1 MVISVALNNTDCLH
15 RQQNGDNCQMKIIV
29 SGGGTGG
36 HIYPALTIAD
46 TIKKLYP
53 DAEIRFVGT
62 THGLEKDLVPR
73 AGYPIDFIDVQ
84 GFKRSLSAD
93 TFRSVYKLFTGLGD
107 AKKLLDTH
115 KPDLVI
121 GTGGYVCGPIVFL
134 AAIKGIPACVQEQ
147 NALPGV
153 TNKILS
159 YFVKTIF
166 LGYKEADKYFKGKAQ
181 KIFTGNPIREEI
193 LSHTRWEALRFFQL
207 DVQKKT
213 ILITGGSLGAASLN
227 KAAFQ
232 LEKELSGRDDVQVL
246 HATGKNHY
254 EAYKKQIE
262 EAGGFQSNIRVS
274 PYLYDMPMALAA
286 ADLAVFRAGAIGLA
300 ELTARGIPSILV
312 PFPYATANHQE
323 FNARALEAAGAALVI
338 LDRELN
344 GDILQEKVE
353 RLLQHDEELRQ
364 MRLAAGRAGRPE
376 AAVDIAK
383 QAVALINTKKR

>member
-1 MVISVALNNTDCLH
+1 
-15 RQQNGDNCQMKIIV
+15 MKIIV

-53 DAEIRFVGT
+53 EAEIRFVGT

-84 GFKRSLSAD
+84 GFRRSLSAD
-93 TFRSVYKLFTGLGD
+93 TFRSVYKLFSGLGD
-107 AKKLLDTH
+107 AKNLLTVH

-134 AAIKGIPACVQEQ
+134 AAIQGIPTCVQEQ

-159 YFVKTIF
+159 HFVKKIF

-181 KIFTGNPIREEI
+181 KVFTGNPIREEI
-193 LSHTRWEALRFFQL
+193 LSHTRWEALKFFQL
-207 DVQKKT
+207 DVNKKT
-213 ILITGGSLGAASLN
+213 ILIAGGSLGAASIN
-227 KAAFQ
+227 KAAFL
-232 LEKELSGRDDVQVL
+232 LEKALSGRDDVQIL
-246 HATGKNHY
+246 HATGRKNY
-254 EAYKKQIE
+254 EAYMKQVE
-262 EAGGFQSNIRVS
+262 EAGGFKPNIHIS

-300 ELTARGIPSILV
+300 ELTAKGIPSILV
-312 PFPYATANHQE
+312 PFPYATGNHQE
-323 FNARALEAAGAALVI
+323 FNARALEAAGAAQVI
-338 LDRELN
+338 LDRELT
-344 GDILQEKVE
+344 GDILHEKVE
-353 RLLQHDEELRQ
+353 RLLLHDNELRQ
-364 MRLAAGRAGRPE
+364 MKQAAARAGRPE
-376 AAVDIAK
+376 AAMEIAK
-383 QAVALINTKKR
+383 QATALINTRES

>member
-1 MVISVALNNTDCLH
+1 MVISVALNNTDCLY

-134 AAIKGIPACVQEQ
+134 AAMKGIPACVQEQ

-166 LGYKEADKYFKGKAQ
+166 LGYKEADKYFKGKA
-181 KIFTGNPIREEI
+181 
-193 LSHTRWEALRFFQL
+193 
-207 DVQKKT
+207 
-213 ILITGGSLGAASLN
+213 ITGGSLGAASLN

>member
-1 MVISVALNNTDCLH
+1 
-15 RQQNGDNCQMKIIV
+15 MKIIV

-53 DAEIRFVGT
+53 EAEIRFVGT

-84 GFKRSLSAD
+84 GFRRSLSAD
-93 TFRSVYKLFTGLGD
+93 TFRSVYKLFSGLGD
-107 AKKLLDTH
+107 AKKLLDIQ

-121 GTGGYVCGPIVFL
+121 GTGGYVCGPVVFL
-134 AAIKGIPACVQEQ
+134 AAMRGIPACVQEQ

-159 YFVKTIF
+159 HFVKKIF

-181 KIFTGNPIREEI
+181 KVFTGNPIREEI
-193 LSHTRWEALRFFQL
+193 LSHTRWEALKFFKL
-207 DVQKKT
+207 DVNKKT
-213 ILITGGSLGAASLN
+213 ILIAGGSLGAASIN

-232 LEKELSGRDDVQVL
+232 LEKDLSGRDDVQIL
-246 HATGKNHY
+246 HATGKNNY
-254 EAYKKQIE
+254 EAYRKQIE
-262 EAGGFQSNIRVS
+262 EAGGFKPNIHVS

-300 ELTARGIPSILV
+300 ELTAKGIPSILV
-312 PFPYATANHQE
+312 PFPYATGNHQE
-323 FNARALEAAGAALVI
+323 FNARALEAAGAAQVI
-338 LDRELN
+338 LDRELT
-344 GDILQEKVE
+344 GDVLHEKVE
-353 RLLQHDEELRQ
+353 RLLLHENELRQ
-364 MRLAAGRAGRPE
+364 MKQAAEKAGRPE
-376 AAVDIAK
+376 AAIEIAK
-383 QAVALINTKKR
+383 QATALINKREP

>member
-1 MVISVALNNTDCLH
+1 
-15 RQQNGDNCQMKIIV
+15 MKIIV

-53 DAEIRFVGT
+53 EAEIRFVGT

-84 GFKRSLSAD
+84 GFRRSLSAD
-93 TFRSVYKLFTGLGD
+93 TFRSVYKLFSGLGD
-107 AKKLLDTH
+107 AKNLLTVH

-134 AAIKGIPACVQEQ
+134 AAIQGIPACVQEQ

-159 YFVKTIF
+159 HFVTKIF

-181 KIFTGNPIREEI
+181 KVFTGNPIREEI
-193 LSHTRWEALRFFQL
+193 LSHTRWEALKFFQL
-207 DVQKKT
+207 DMNKKT
-213 ILITGGSLGAASLN
+213 ILIAGGSLGAASIN
-227 KAAFQ
+227 KAAFL
-232 LEKELSGRDDVQVL
+232 LEKDLSGRDDVQIL
-246 HATGKNHY
+246 HATGKNNY
-254 EAYKKQIE
+254 EAYMKQVE
-262 EAGGFQSNIRVS
+262 KAGGFKPNIHIS

-300 ELTARGIPSILV
+300 ELTAKGIPSILV
-312 PFPYATANHQE
+312 PFPYATGNHQE
-323 FNARALEAAGAALVI
+323 FNARALEAAGAAQVI
-338 LDRELN
+338 LDRELT
-344 GDILQEKVE
+344 GDILHEKVE
-353 RLLQHDEELRQ
+353 RLLLHDNELRQ
-364 MRLAAGRAGRPE
+364 MKQAAARAGRPE
-376 AAVDIAK
+376 AAMEIAK
-383 QAVALINTKKR
+383 QATALINTKEP

>member
-1 MVISVALNNTDCLH
+1 
-15 RQQNGDNCQMKIIV
+15 MKIIV

-93 TFRSVYKLFTGLGD
+93 TFRSVYKLFTGLRE

-166 LGYKEADKYFKGKAQ
+166 LGYKEADKYFKGKATEDFYGQ
-181 KIFTGNPIREEI
+181 SDSGGDFKPYTLGSIAFFPAGCPKKDHPDYRRKPGCCVFKQSSVSVGKGAVRQRRCAGSACYREK
-193 LSHTRWEALRFFQL
+193 SLR
-207 DVQKKT
+207 
-213 ILITGGSLGAASLN
+213 
-227 KAAFQ
+227 
-232 LEKELSGRDDVQVL
+232 
-246 HATGKNHY
+246 
-254 EAYKKQIE
+254 
-262 EAGGFQSNIRVS
+262 
-274 PYLYDMPMALAA
+274 
-286 ADLAVFRAGAIGLA
+286 
-300 ELTARGIPSILV
+300 SI
-312 PFPYATANHQE
+312 
-323 FNARALEAAGAALVI
+323 
-338 LDRELN
+338 
-344 GDILQEKVE
+344 
-353 RLLQHDEELRQ
+353 
-364 MRLAAGRAGRPE
+364 
-376 AAVDIAK
+376 
-383 QAVALINTKKR
+383 

>member
-1 MVISVALNNTDCLH
+1 
-15 RQQNGDNCQMKIIV
+15 MKIIV

-46 TIKKLYP
+46 TIKNLCP
-53 DAEIRFVGT
+53 EAEIRFVGT
-62 THGLEKDLVPR
+62 NHGLEKDLVPR

-84 GFKRSLSAD
+84 GFRRSLGAD

-107 AKKLLDTH
+107 ARKLLDVH

-121 GTGGYVCGPIVFL
+121 GTGGYVCGPVVFL
-134 AAIKGIPACVQEQ
+134 AAMKGIPACVQEQ

-159 YFVKTIF
+159 HFVKKIF

-181 KIFTGNPIREEI
+181 KVFTGNPIRKEI
-193 LSHTRWEALRFFQL
+193 LSHTRWEALRFFRL
-207 DVQKKT
+207 DAQKKT
-213 ILITGGSLGAASLN
+213 ILIAGGSLGAASIN
-227 KAAFQ
+227 KAAFR
-232 LEKELSGRDDVQVL
+232 LEKDLSGRDDVQVL

-254 EAYKKQIE
+254 EAYKKQME
-262 EAGGFQSNIRVS
+262 EAGGFAPNIRIS

-300 ELTARGIPSILV
+300 ELTAKGIPSILV

-323 FNARALEAAGAALVI
+323 FNARALEAAGAAQVI
-338 LDRELN
+338 LDRELT
-344 GDILQEKVE
+344 GDILHERVE
-353 RLLQHDEELRQ
+353 HLLLNDRELQQ
-364 MRLAAGRAGRPE
+364 MKLAAGRAGRPE
-376 AAVDIAK
+376 AAMEIAK
-383 QAVALINTKKR
+383 QAIALINN

>member
-1 MVISVALNNTDCLH
+1 
-15 RQQNGDNCQMKIIV
+15 MKIIV

-121 GTGGYVCGPIVFL
+121 GTGGYVCG
-134 AAIKGIPACVQEQ
+134 

-286 ADLAVFRAGAIGLA
+286 ADLAV
-300 ELTARGIPSILV
+300 
-312 PFPYATANHQE
+312 
-323 FNARALEAAGAALVI
+323 NARALEAAGAALVI

>member
-1 MVISVALNNTDCLH
+1 M
-15 RQQNGDNCQMKIIV
+15 RIIV

-53 DAEIRFVGT
+53 EAEIRFVGT
-62 THGLEKDLVPR
+62 THGLEKELVPR

-84 GFKRSLSAD
+84 GFKRSLGAD
-93 TFRSVYKLFTGLGD
+93 TFRSVYKLFTGLAD
-107 AKKLLDTH
+107 ARKLLDSY
-115 KPDLVI
+115 KPHLVI

-134 AAIKGIPACVQEQ
+134 AAMKGIPACVQEQ

-159 YFVKTIF
+159 HFVNTIF
-166 LGYKEADKYFKGKAQ
+166 LGYKEADKYFTGKAR
-181 KIFTGNPIREEI
+181 KVFTGNPIRKEI

-207 DVQKKT
+207 DFNKKT
-213 ILITGGSLGAASLN
+213 ILIAGGSLGAASIN

-232 LEKELSGRDDVQVL
+232 LERDLSGRDDVQIL
-246 HATGKNHY
+246 HATGKNNY
-254 EAYKKQIE
+254 EAYEKQIAE
-262 EAGGFQSNIRVS
+262 TGGFKSNIHVF

-300 ELTARGIPSILV
+300 ELTAKGIPSILV

-323 FNARALEAAGAALVI
+323 FNARALEAAGAAQVI
-338 LDRELN
+338 LDRELT
-344 GDILQEKVE
+344 GGILHEKVE
-353 RLLQHDEELRQ
+353 HLLLHESELRE
-364 MRLAAGRAGRPE
+364 MKVAAGRAGRPE
-376 AAVDIAK
+376 AAMEIAK
-383 QAVALINTKKR
+383 QAIALINN

>member
-1 MVISVALNNTDCLH
+1 
-15 RQQNGDNCQMKIIV
+15 MKIIV

-53 DAEIRFVGT
+53 EAEIRFVGT

-84 GFKRSLSAD
+84 GFRRSLSAD

-107 AKKLLDTH
+107 AKKLLTVH

-134 AAIKGIPACVQEQ
+134 AAMQGIPSCVQEQ

-159 YFVKTIF
+159 HFVKKIF

-181 KIFTGNPIREEI
+181 KVFTGNPIREEI
-193 LSHTRWEALRFFQL
+193 LSHTRWEALRFFHL
-207 DVQKKT
+207 DVNKKT
-213 ILITGGSLGAASLN
+213 ILIAGGSLGAASIN

-232 LEKELSGRDDVQVL
+232 LEKDLSGRR
-246 HATGKNHY
+246 KR
-254 EAYKKQIE
+254 EALNRISMYRPICMICPWRWQRRILRC
-262 EAGGFQSNIRVS
+262 FV
-274 PYLYDMPMALAA
+274 P
-286 ADLAVFRAGAIGLA
+286 GLSA
-300 ELTARGIPSILV
+300 WR
-312 PFPYATANHQE
+312 N
-323 FNARALEAAGAALVI
+323 
-338 LDRELN
+338 
-344 GDILQEKVE
+344 
-353 RLLQHDEELRQ
+353 
-364 MRLAAGRAGRPE
+364 
-376 AAVDIAK
+376 
-383 QAVALINTKKR
+383 